1 MNVTHDPR
9 AWFDEIVA
17 CGLADV
23 KAASIE
29 GATGKKLDVEGEVP
43 GIVKR
48 FGQVMERRMVPL
60 EVGTGELGELVYAL
74 EQDTKGDERTT

>member
-48 FGQVMERRMVPL
+48 FGQVMERQMVPL

>member
-1 MNVTHDPR
+1 MNVTRDPR

-17 CGLADV
+17 CGLEDV

-29 GATGKKLDVEGEVP
+29 GATGKKLDVEGEIP

-48 FGQVMERRMVPL
+48 FGEVMERQMVPL
-60 EVGTGELGELVYAL
+60 EVGTGELGELIYAA
-74 EQDTKGDERTT
+74 EQDINCDGRTT

>member
-1 MNVTHDPR
+1 MNVTRDPR

-17 CGLADV
+17 CGLEDV

-43 GIVKR
+43 GIVKW
-48 FGQVMERRMVPL
+48 FGQVMERQMVPL
-60 EVGTGELGELVYAL
+60 EVGTGELGELVYTV
-74 EQDTKGDERTT
+74 EQDIKCDRRTT